1 MKNVIIL
8 EDDFHMA
15 QLMKEK
21 INELPDYQCNSIYAN
36 PVDFFENP
44 NAATI
49 FLLDI
54 VMPKM
59 TGLEAIKKI
68 LNLYPESNIIINS
81 IKEDSDTI
89 FNAIQLGAIGYIDK
103 QNFHMDYKEV
113 FTAIEDD
120 GAYMTPKIA
129 RKVMAYFQ
137 MKENKLEKLTKRE
150 IEITHSI
157 LDGLSYKLV
166 ADRHNISIDSVRSH
180 IKNIYKKLNIN
191 SKSELFNILKQ

>member
-1 MKNVIIL
+1 
-8 EDDFHMA
+8 
-15 QLMKEK
+15 
-21 INELPDYQCNSIYAN
+21 
-36 PVDFFENP
+36 
-44 NAATI
+44 
-49 FLLDI
+49 
-54 VMPKM
+54 MPKM
-59 TGLEAIKKI
+59 NGLDAIKKI
-68 LNLYPESNIIINS
+68 LELYPDSRIIINS

-89 FNAIQLGAIGYIDK
+89 FKALQLGAIGYIDK

-191 SKSELFNILKQ
+191 SKSELFNILKR

>member
-1 MKNVIIL
+1 
-8 EDDFHMA
+8 
-15 QLMKEK
+15 
-21 INELPDYQCNSIYAN
+21 
-36 PVDFFENP
+36 
-44 NAATI
+44 
-49 FLLDI
+49 
-54 VMPKM
+54 
-59 TGLEAIKKI
+59 
-68 LNLYPESNIIINS
+68 
-81 IKEDSDTI
+81 
-89 FNAIQLGAIGYIDK
+89 
-103 QNFHMDYKEV
+103 MDYKEV

-191 SKSELFNILKQ
+191 SKSELFNILKR